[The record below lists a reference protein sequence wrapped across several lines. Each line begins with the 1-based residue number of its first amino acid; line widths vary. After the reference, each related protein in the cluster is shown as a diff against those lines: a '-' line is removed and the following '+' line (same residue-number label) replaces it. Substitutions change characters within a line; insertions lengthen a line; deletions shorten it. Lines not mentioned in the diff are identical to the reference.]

1 MRKFISPIAI
11 SRCFSNGKM
20 RALRWGMPAIQSFRD
35 LLVWRKAMDLACRT
49 YSAAQKLP
57 RNEQAVLGYQLRKI
71 RSLDSL
77 QHRRRHQSAAS
88 RLMKNSGP

>member
-1 MRKFISPIAI
+1 MRTFISPIAI

-57 RNEQAVLGYQLRKI
+57 RNEQAVLGYQLRKTAVSI
-71 RSLDSL
+71 PSNIAEGTS
-77 QHRRRHQSAAS
+77 RRLV
-88 RLMKNSGP
+88 RLC

>member
-1 MRKFISPIAI
+1 MRTFISPIAI

-57 RNEQAVLGYQLRKI
+57 RNEQAVLGYQLRKTAVSI
-71 RSLDSL
+71 PSNIAEGTS
-77 QHRRRHQSAAS
+77 RRLA
-88 RLMKNSGP
+88 G